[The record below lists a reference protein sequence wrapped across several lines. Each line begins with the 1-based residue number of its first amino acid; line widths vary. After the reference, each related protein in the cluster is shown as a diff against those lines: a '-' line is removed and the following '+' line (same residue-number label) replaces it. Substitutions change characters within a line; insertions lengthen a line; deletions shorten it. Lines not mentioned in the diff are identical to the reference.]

1 MANHGMQIDYV
12 ELPAPAF
19 EDSKRFYSRVFGWEW
34 TQYGPAY
41 AACEGGSVEV
51 GLNGGAVPAPAHAQ
65 GAEDSVGPLALLSC
79 DDLGAK
85 EADIAAA
92 GGVIVSQIY
101 PYPGGR
107 RFHFSDPSGNI
118 LGVYQPDPL

>member
-1 MANHGMQIDYV
+1 MLNKRLQIDYV
-12 ELPAPAF
+12 ELPAPEF

-34 TQYGPAY
+34 TQYGPVY

-65 GAEDSVGPLALLSC
+65 GAEDSIGPLVLLSC
-79 DDLGAK
+79 DDLEAK
-85 EADIAAA
+85 EADVVAA

-118 LGVYQPDPL
+118 LGVYQPDPQ